1 MSPLE
6 LHFDRIRP
14 CGGSRQHGFEEL
26 CTQLA
31 SLEAR
36 PADATFY
43 RKGLGPDAGVE
54 CFVRF
59 ADGAETGWQA
69 KYFASFGTSQTAQL
83 DESVEKA
90 LEKHPRLETYMVC
103 LPINLKDP
111 RDGKSQTELERWEA
125 WCAKWQDKAAQDGRR
140 LKIRL

>member
-1 MSPLE
+1 MLKCASVAPLE
-6 LHFDRIRP
+6 LDFDRIRP

-36 PADATFY
+36 SADATFY

-54 CFVRF
+54 CFVRC

-69 KYFASFGTSQTAQL
+69 KYFASFGPSQTAQL
-83 DESVEKA
+83 DESVKQA
-90 LEKHPRLETYMVC
+90 LDKHP
-103 LPINLKDP
+103 
-111 RDGKSQTELERWEA
+111 
-125 WCAKWQDKAAQDGRR
+125 
-140 LKIRL
+140 